1 MKIKKNGKVINLTE
15 SDLQRIVKRVLN
27 EQPSDYDGDG
37 YIDYYGTF
45 DGIDKY
51 HQSNEMG
58 DFEDYDGDVEEFNTW
73 DEYQESGYP
82 NDPENRW
89 SINSRRKERGSKLG
103 ANDPEEGRRWF
114 EKYQEKSGGKPLTV
128 RHKRRR
134 NS

>member
-27 EQPSDYDGDG
+27 EQPSDYDGG
-37 YIDYYGTF
+37 GYYGTF

-73 DEYQESGYP
+73 DEYIESGYP
-82 NDPENRW
+82 NDPENFW

-103 ANDPEEGRRWF
+103 ADDPEEGRRWF
-114 EKYQEKSGGKPLTV
+114 DKYREKSGGKPLTV

>member
-1 MKIKKNGKVINLTE
+1 MKIKKNGKVIKLTE

-27 EQPSDYDGDG
+27 EQPSDYDGG
-37 YIDYYGTF
+37 DYYGTF

-51 HQSNEMG
+51 HRSNEMG
-58 DFEDYDGDVEEFNTW
+58 DFEDYEDYDGEEFNTW

-82 NDPENRW
+82 NDPENHW

-103 ANDPEEGRRWF
+103 ANDREEGKRWF
-114 EKYQEKSGGKPLTV
+114 DEYQKKSGGKPFTV

>member
-15 SDLQRIVKRVLN
+15 SDLQRIVKKVLN
-27 EQPSDYDGDG
+27 EDMDYDYDGG
-37 YIDYYGTF
+37 GYYGTF

-51 HQSNEMG
+51 GPSNEMG
-58 DFEDYDGDVEEFNTW
+58 DYEDYDGDERRFNTW

-82 NDPENRW
+82 NDPENFW
-89 SINSRRKERGSKLG
+89 GINSRRKERGSKLG

>member
-82 NDPENRW
+82 NDPENFW

-103 ANDPEEGRRWF
+103 ANDPAEGKRWF
-114 EKYQEKSGGKPLTV
+114 DEYQKKSGGKPLTV

>member
-27 EQPSDYDGDG
+27 EQPSDYDGG
-37 YIDYYGTF
+37 GYYGTF

-58 DFEDYDGDVEEFNTW
+58 GFEDYDGDVEEFNTW

-82 NDPENRW
+82 NDPENFW
-89 SINSRRKERGSKLG
+89 SINSKRKERGSKLG
-103 ANDPEEGRRWF
+103 VDDPEEGRRWF
-114 EKYQEKSGGKPLTV
+114 DMFQKKSGGNPFKV
-128 RHKRRR
+128 RHKRSRK
-134 NS
+134 S